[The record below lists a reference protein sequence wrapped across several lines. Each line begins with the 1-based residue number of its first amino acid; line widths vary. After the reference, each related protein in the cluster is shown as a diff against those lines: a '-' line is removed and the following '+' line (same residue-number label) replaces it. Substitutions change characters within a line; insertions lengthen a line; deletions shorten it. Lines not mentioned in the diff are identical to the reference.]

1 MKIIVCVDDNNGI
14 MFNKRRQ
21 SRDSVLI
28 QDIVAC
34 LNSGNLLIDPY
45 SEKLFSN
52 SDVDAFFISE
62 EFLSEA
68 ESDDYC
74 FVENHSLAE
83 HASRIDELIIYRW
96 NRNYPADTYLDIEPV
111 ALGMKLVST
120 TEFVGSSHDKI
131 TKELYSK

>member
-1 MKIIVCVDDNNGI
+1 MKIIVCVDDNNGM

-28 QDIVAC
+28 QDIVGS

-52 SDVDAFFISE
+52 SDVDTFFISE

-83 HASRIDELIIYRW
+83 HAPRIDELIIYRW
-96 NRNYPADTYLDIEPV
+96 NRNYPADTYLDIDPA